1 MVLTL
6 AMFVVILAALTV
18 YSMILLAVCG
28 GKAYQN
34 GFHAGQRDEATAREG
49 HRSHVRLVR

>member
-1 MVLTL
+1 MVPVLV
-6 AMFVVILAALTV
+6 MFVVVLAALSV
-18 YSMILLAVCG
+18 YSMVLLAVFG